1 MVRFEAVEAE
11 TEKGLGFDP
20 TAFSKAG
27 NAICPFCGTVADVDY
42 VKDEGWQGR
51 MTHQELATVG
61 LRPGQAGKVYLA
73 ADGSCSPVLG
83 PALLRDRLDKFCRIT
98 GLTVPSE
105 PIAALPSECRDN
117 SLGITV
123 RPYGLRTF
131 GDLYTPR
138 QLLALL
144 LFCRN
149 VVSLHAKLREDGYVE
164 DYNRALTTCLGLCVS
179 RLADF
184 CSAQCTWFYDGGR
197 GVKHTFGRQ
206 ALQMVWDYAETAP
219 LNANA
224 ASWQTCLNVVVD
236 EIGALTKIPASANAA
251 RGSAFS
257 IPQQDES
264 MDAVI
269 TDPPYYD
276 NVPYADI
283 SDYFYVWMKRSLG
296 PLFPEHFSTEC
307 TPKKGEAIA
316 DPRRSGGNRDLAIKS
331 YEQMMAQAFS
341 EARRV
346 LKTNGTLAIV
356 YAHKTTLGW
365 STLVDALRCSG
376 LVVVEAW
383 PLDTENVSRLRA
395 MESSALASS
404 IFLVARKRGSD
415 SKVGNYEDDVQPE
428 LDQIVRERVETLWD
442 MGIAGAD
449 LVIAC
454 VGAGLRAFTKYGKV
468 EYANGEEVPAEKFLA
483 EVEGVVTRR
492 HAGQAIWR
500 YRRQRLDRGQC
511 QPVLCALAFC
521 LQDR

>member
-1 MVRFEAVEAE
+1 
-11 TEKGLGFDP
+11 
-20 TAFSKAG
+20 
-27 NAICPFCGTVADVDY
+27 
-42 VKDEGWQGR
+42 
-51 MTHQELATVG
+51 
-61 LRPGQAGKVYLA
+61 
-73 ADGSCSPVLG
+73 
-83 PALLRDRLDKFCRIT
+83 
-98 GLTVPSE
+98 
-105 PIAALPSECRDN
+105 
-117 SLGITV
+117 
-123 RPYGLRTF
+123 
-131 GDLYTPR
+131 
-138 QLLALL
+138 
-144 LFCRN
+144 
-149 VVSLHAKLREDGYVE
+149 
-164 DYNRALTTCLGLCVS
+164 
-179 RLADF
+179 
-184 CSAQCTWFYDGGR
+184 
-197 GVKHTFGRQ
+197 
-206 ALQMVWDYAETAP
+206 
-219 LNANA
+219 
-224 ASWQTCLNVVVD
+224 
-236 EIGALTKIPASANAA
+236 
-251 RGSAFS
+251 
-257 IPQQDES
+257 

-365 STLVDALRCSG
+365 STLVDALRRSG

-483 EVEGVVTRR
+483 EVEGVVLDAMLAKLSGATGGNVSTVDNASRFYVLWRFVYKIAELDAGEAIVFSNGTHIELDGSQGLSAGSAALVEKKKAKYRMMDFTERGDSAKLGLPAGNGQPAPLIDVLHRILWLMENSPRKLNEFLDEAPARTRATPR
-492 HAGQAIWR
+492 AGPSPC
-500 YRRQRLDRGQC
+500 RRG
-511 QPVLCALAFC
+511 A
-521 LQDR
+521 